1 MTTPLLLGAI
11 VLVATSL
18 QRVTGIG
25 FGLVAGPG
33 LVLLLGPGHG
43 VLLSNLAAGGISAVG
58 LATSWRRV
66 RLSAMLP
73 LVAAAMLTV
82 PVGAWMVGR
91 LQERALLIG
100 IGSVVVA
107 AVSLIIA
114 GVRVR
119 ALRGRRG
126 AVAAGA
132 ASGVMNAA
140 AGVGGPPL
148 TLYAVNA
155 GWHGPEFVANAQF
168 YGVVVNGLSVATKG
182 VPELSGT
189 SWAFFGA
196 AVAAGLVA
204 GTLLG
209 RASET
214 GLRRLVLGLALAG
227 GASIL
232 AKGLLATAHG

>member
-1 MTTPLLLGAI
+1 MTPVLLGVI
-11 VLVATSL
+11 VLIATSL

-33 LVLLLGPGHG
+33 LVLLLGPAHG
-43 VLLSNLAAGGISAVG
+43 VLLSNLAAAAISAVG
-58 LATSWRRV
+58 LVTTWRRV

-82 PVGAWMVGR
+82 PVGALMIDR
-91 LQERALLIG
+91 LQERALLTG
-100 IGSVVVA
+100 IGAVVVA
-107 AVSLIIA
+107 AASLTLA

-119 ALRGRRG
+119 ALRGRGG
-126 AVAAGA
+126 ALAAGA
-132 ASGVMNAA
+132 ASGVMNSA

-168 YGVVVNGLSVATKG
+168 YGVVVNGLSLATKG
-182 VPELSGT
+182 MPELSGS
-189 SWAFFGA
+189 SWTFCGL
-196 AVAAGLVA
+196 AVTLGVVA

-209 RASET
+209 KASDA
-214 GLRRLVLGLALAG
+214 GLRRLVLALALLG

-232 AKGLLATAHG
+232 AKGLVATAV